1 MTDPLFPHDCWKDEV
16 ANNQTLLGYWAW
28 RQQKI
33 DDILSEQDDN
43 D

>member
-1 MTDPLFPHDCWKDEV
+1 MTDPLIPVEIWKDEV
-16 ANNQTLLGYWAW
+16 ADNKTLLGYWAW

-33 DDILSEQDDN
+33 DDILSEQDDH